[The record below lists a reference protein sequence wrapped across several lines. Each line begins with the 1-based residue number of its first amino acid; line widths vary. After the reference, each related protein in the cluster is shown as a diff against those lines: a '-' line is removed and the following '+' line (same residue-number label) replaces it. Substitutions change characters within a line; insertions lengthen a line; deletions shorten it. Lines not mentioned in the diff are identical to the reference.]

1 MKRRGL
7 RQRWPHRP
15 LASVALYAAKF
26 YGMSQAVI
34 ETLVTLYLKGGIRT
48 SQRGHAIARLVRAA
62 WSAAG
67 GYRGAMLLPIDL
79 VTLADTVGHRGLFAI
94 ICAEAGL
101 PLDRFLPDDSA
112 LFAAGAC
119 GLQGSLALRV
129 VCRAASSLRESRL
142 SPARFSCRLRP
153 SSRGT
158 AARRSCS
165 CASPRSARELGRC
178 ASRRATSR
186 AARAPARTT
195 TSSDHRRHRRGLGPP
210 VRRAGG
216 IGARVWARCR
226 GGCARRLDTVRSRTV
241 RGPTKRRARWL
252 VRIPPVGYNV
262 TSDSITACD
271 IPQGRRGW
279 GDR

>member
-1 MKRRGL
+1 MYAKYRF
-7 RQRWPHRP
+7 RP
-15 LASVALYAAKF
+15 AAC
-26 YGMSQAVI
+26 
-34 ETLVTLYLKGGIRT
+34 
-48 SQRGHAIARLVRAA
+48 RAA

-79 VTLADTVGHRGLFAI
+79 VTLVDTVGHRGLFAI

-186 AARAPARTT
+186 ARRCRPWGWPSRAFSRAARAPARTT
-195 TSSDHRRHRRGLGPP
+195 TYSDHRRHRRGLGPP

-241 RGPTKRRARWL
+241 RGPTKRRTRWL

-279 GDR
+279 RDR